1 MSSSDWTGG
10 RGAHVVRNEFALV
23 EVAYVNRDR
32 STSLLITD
40 ASSGRAV
47 VLDALEL
54 EALTRVAREALRG
67 LLLDENDEEA
77 TVCDECRRGA

>member
-1 MSSSDWTGG
+1 MSSSDWPGG
-10 RGAHVVRNEFALV
+10 RDVRVVRNEFALV

-32 STSLLITD
+32 STSVLITD
-40 ASSGRAV
+40 ATSGRAV

-54 EALTRVAREALRG
+54 EALTRVAPEALRG
-67 LLLDENDEEA
+67 LLLDEGDEGA